1 MKRKQQ
7 LQNNGVGWV
16 RGATI
21 GQGSFST
28 VSLATNSR
36 PKTRQNIKPTTMAVK
51 WAELSQL
58 SLLENEK
65 EILSDLEGCP
75 HILRCYGSEITNND
89 KGQKFYNLLLE
100 YGSGGSLAHHIRSSS
115 SVLTECD
122 IRRYTR
128 LILQGLIHIHERGN
142 VHCDIKP
149 ENIIL
154 VPAVSSLEFE
164 FDAKIADFGLARKVQ
179 KSKKRKEDPRLRG
192 TVLYM
197 SPESIISHRQ
207 EPAWIY
213 GLLGAL

>member
-36 PKTRQNIKPTTMAVK
+36 PKTRQNIKPATMAVK

-100 YGSGGSLAHHIRSSS
+100 YSSGEPDDASSRLEETRKDLQLTTVAKSADLKQGRLTMDAKLGSGTTDKDLKDTMVATSAYQMEK
-115 SVLTECD
+115 VTEG
-122 IRRYTR
+122 IFNT
-128 LILQGLIHIHERGN
+128 GL
-142 VHCDIKP
+142 KKS
-149 ENIIL
+149 
-154 VPAVSSLEFE
+154 AVEYCL
-164 FDAKIADFGLARKVQ
+164 
-179 KSKKRKEDPRLRG
+179 
-192 TVLYM
+192 
-197 SPESIISHRQ
+197 
-207 EPAWIY
+207 
-213 GLLGAL
+213 